1 MVFPQTGAN
10 ILMKCVTREKPSFTF
25 VLVCT
30 KKGKEVFLVIL
41 L

>member
-1 MVFPQTGAN
+1 MISPQTGAN
-10 ILMKCVTREKPSFTF
+10 VLMKCVTREKPSTF